1 MPCEAVLDAYPD
13 WHIPA
18 HVIAVIPVA
27 DRGKATVR
35 VRVALEQKDARVVPD
50 IGVRVSFLKQ
60 AAPAAGA
67 SVATAGLLVPGAA
80 IAQRDGHPVV
90 FVASEGRAQ
99 ARAVT
104 PGGSAPGA
112 QVLLPAAAA
121 GNTALHAG
129 DRVIL
134 EPDAALHDGDRVSID
149 EGAR

>member
-1 MPCEAVLDAYPD
+1 
-13 WHIPA
+13 
-18 HVIAVIPVA
+18 VIAVIPVA

-60 AAPAAGA
+60 AVAPASA
-67 SVATAGLLVPGAA
+67 SAPAGLLVPEAA

-104 PGGSAPGA
+104 GGASAPGA
-112 QVLLPAAAA
+112 LVLLPAA
-121 GNTALHAG
+121 GNTGLHAG

-134 EPDAALHDGDRVSID
+134 APEAALHDGDRVATD
-149 EGAR
+149 EGAH

>member
-35 VRVALEQKDARVVPD
+35 VRVALDQKDTRVVPD